1 MRGGFKMAAYVLVGG
16 AWMGGW
22 CWQAVARPLRAMGH
36 DVYPVT
42 LTGLGE
48 RSHLARPEIDLDTH
62 ITDIVN
68 LIAYENPRDVV
79 LVGHSYAGVP
89 VTGAAGRI
97 PERIA
102 RLVYLDSAPIPSG
115 MSYLD
120 SNPPEVKE
128 RIEQRV
134 AEQGDG
140 WRLPM
145 PPWNDQAQVGASLEG
160 LSEDDLRLIASHATP
175 HPFGSYT
182 QPLQYERATLE
193 AIPSLAVLCSFSL
206 AHVKEL
212 IAAGHPWG
220 QAMSGPQW
228 KYVELP
234 TGHWPMYSR
243 PADVAEILAGLA
255 SDRG

>member
-1 MRGGFKMAAYVLVGG
+1 MNMTAYVLVVG

-22 CWQAVARPLRAMGH
+22 CWQAVARPLRSGGH
-36 DVYPVT
+36 DVYPLT

-48 RSHLARPEIDLDTH
+48 RSHLAVPAIDLDTH

-68 LIAYENPRDVV
+68 LIAYEDLRNVV

-97 PERIA
+97 SERIA

-120 SNPPEVKE
+120 TNPPELKE
-128 RIEQRV
+128 RIERRV
-134 AEQGDG
+134 AERGEG

-145 PPWNDQAQVGASLEG
+145 PSWKEMAAEQGASIEG
-160 LSEDDLRLIASHATP
+160 LTEDDLRLIASRATP
-175 HPFGSYT
+175 HPFGSYM
-182 QPLQYERATLE
+182 QPLTYESAVLE
-193 AIPSLAVLCSFSL
+193 AVPSLAILCSFSL
-206 AHVKEL
+206 AQVQEL

-220 QAMSGPQW
+220 AAMSGPQW
-228 KYVELP
+228 QYVELP

-243 PADVAEILAGLA
+243 PKDVVEILAGLS
-255 SDRG
+255 SDRR

>member
-1 MRGGFKMAAYVLVGG
+1 MTAYILVGG
-16 AWMGGW
+16 AWLGGW
-22 CWQAVARPLRAMGH
+22 CWQAVARPLRAKGH
-36 DVYPVT
+36 DVYPIT

-68 LIAYENPRDVV
+68 LIVYEDLHDAV

-89 VTGAAGRI
+89 ITGAAGRV

-102 RLVYLDSAPIPSG
+102 RLVYLDSGPIPSG

-120 SNPPEVKE
+120 TNPPEVKAQT
-128 RIEQRV
+128 EQRV
-134 AEQGDG
+134 AERGDG

-145 PPWNDQAQVGASLEG
+145 PPWEELASAGGASIEG
-160 LSEDDLRLIASHATP
+160 LSRDDLRLIASRATP
-175 HPFGSYT
+175 QPFGSYT
-182 QPLQYERATLE
+182 KPLQYERSILE
-193 AIPSLAVLCSFSL
+193 SLPSLAVLCSFSL
-206 AHVKEL
+206 AQVKEL

-220 QAMSGPQW
+220 RAISGPQW
-228 KYVELP
+228 EYVELP

-243 PADVAEILAGLA
+243 PDQVVEILAGLA
-255 SDRG
+255 SNRG